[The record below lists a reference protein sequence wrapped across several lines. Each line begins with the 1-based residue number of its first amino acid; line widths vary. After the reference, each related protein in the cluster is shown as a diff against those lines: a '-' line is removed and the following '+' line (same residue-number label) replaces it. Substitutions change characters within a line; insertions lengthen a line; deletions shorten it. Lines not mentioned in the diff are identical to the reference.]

1 MDSWIS
7 APAGLAQGAS
17 DTRSCHGMVFG
28 VGARGTR
35 EEGLKLVTC
44 CPSVLKSNSAIQR
57 QLRCLHWWERG
68 VMPPE

>member
-35 EEGLKLVTC
+35 ERDLNLSLVA
-44 CPSVLKSNSAIQR
+44 L
-57 QLRCLHWWERG
+57 LCLSLILQYKDN
-68 VMPPE
+68 